1 RGSKI
6 TAGKNLVVATTKG
19 KLNIEAVNNSFSNYF
34 PTQKAAELNQKSKE
48 LEQQIA
54 QLKKSSPKSKLIPTL
69 QEERDR
75 LAFYIQA
82 INKEVKGKKP
92 KGKEYL
98 QAKLSAQNI
107 DLISAQGIE
116 ISGSDITASKKLNL
130 HAAGVLPKAAD
141 SEAAAI
147 LIDGI
152 TDQYEIGKPTYKSHY
167 DKAALNKPSR
177 LTGRTGVSIHA
188 AAALDDAR
196 IIIGASEIKAPSGS
210 IDIKAHSDIVLEAG
224 QNDAYTFLKTKG
236 KSGKIIRKTKFTST
250 RDHLIMPAPVE
261 LTANGITLQAGGNI
275 EANTTRFNA
284 PAGKVTL
291 VAGEELQLLAEE
303 GIHKHELDVQ
313 KSRRFIGIKVGK
325 SNYSKNELNE
335 TKLPVR
341 VVAQTAATRSG
352 WDTVLEG
359 TEFKTTLAGADI
371 QAGVGEK
378 ARADAKIILK
388 GIVNR
393 IQSEEKLETNSTVW
407 QKQAGRGSTIETLK
421 LPSFES
427 PTPPKLSAPGGYIV
441 DIPKGNLKTEIEK
454 LAKQPEY
461 AYLKQL
467 QVAKNINWNQVQL
480 AYDRWDYKQ
489 EGLTEAG
496 AAIIALAVTVVTSGA
511 GTGAVLGL
519 NGAAAA
525 ATDAAFAS
533 LASQASV
540 SFINNK
546 GDVGKTLKELG
557 RSSTVK
563 NLVVAAATAGVA
575 DKIGA
580 SALNNVSDKQWIN
593 NLTVNLAN
601 AGSAA
606 LINTAVNGGS
616 LKDNLEANI
625 LAALVNTAHGEAA
638 SKIKQLDQ
646 HYIVHKIAHAIAGCA
661 AAAANKGKCQ
671 DGAIGAVVGEIVGEA
686 LVKNTDFSGMTASE
700 IEKAKANITAYAKL
714 VAGAT
719 VGVTGG
725 NVDVAANASE
735 TAVKNNALDI
745 IWDIGNLVWD
755 GGKWIYA
762 KSIGDKQMARE
773 AAIDFGV
780 DAAAAAV
787 PFVPAGATKISRGG
801 AYVLKAGDEAVDTAK
816 AIQEIQKQT
825 GIKLT
830 YDKVNKVWTTPA
842 GLDYGLDAKH
852 GNRIKHVLAHTIP
865 NPNKPVH
872 SVFNVSR
879 KEVLPLVDEAW
890 RMKGNPLPNDSSV
903 YLVDMKKPIGTK
915 GETKVRIVVQKGTNK
930 IISAY
935 PQK

>member
-1 RGSKI
+1 
-6 TAGKNLVVATTKG
+6 
-19 KLNIEAVNNSFSNYF
+19 
-34 PTQKAAELNQKSKE
+34 
-48 LEQQIA
+48 
-54 QLKKSSPKSKLIPTL
+54 
-69 QEERDR
+69 
-75 LAFYIQA
+75 
-82 INKEVKGKKP
+82 
-92 KGKEYL
+92 
-98 QAKLSAQNI
+98 
-107 DLISAQGIE
+107 
-116 ISGSDITASKKLNL
+116 
-130 HAAGVLPKAAD
+130 
-141 SEAAAI
+141 
-147 LIDGI
+147 
-152 TDQYEIGKPTYKSHY
+152 
-167 DKAALNKPSR
+167 
-177 LTGRTGVSIHA
+177 
-188 AAALDDAR
+188 
-196 IIIGASEIKAPSGS
+196 
-210 IDIKAHSDIVLEAG
+210 
-224 QNDAYTFLKTKG
+224 
-236 KSGKIIRKTKFTST
+236 
-250 RDHLIMPAPVE
+250 M
-261 LTANGITLQAGGNI
+261 
-275 EANTTRFNA
+275 
-284 PAGKVTL
+284 
-291 VAGEELQLLAEE
+291 QLLAEE

-341 VVAQTAATRSG
+341 VIAQTAKTRSG

-378 ARADAKIILK
+378 ARVDAKIILK

-454 LAKQPEY
+454 LSKQPEY

-546 GDVGKTLKELG
+546 GNIGNTLKELG

-671 DGAIGAVVGEIVGEA
+671 DGAIGAAVGEIVGEA
-686 LVKNTDFSGMTASE
+686 LVKNTDFSRMSATE
-700 IEKAKANITAYAKL
+700 IEKSKAKITAYSKL
-714 VAGAT
+714 VAGTASAV
-719 VGVTGG
+719 VGG
-725 NVDVAANASE
+725 DVNTAANAAQIAVENNTLYPRCVGAKCDEFQKEQQKWIRENPEEYREVLLLQTGFIPIIGDIQSFVQAQ
-735 TAVKNNALDI
+735 TAADHLFALLGVVPGIGESIQAYKVAKAAKNLQGMKKALDKAVTVATAQGYVSKTKI
-745 IWDIGNLVWD
+745 KVGQTELRVTAATDKQLLKAIGEGRDTTGKMTEQLFDSVAKQNGFRVLS
-755 GGKWIYA
+755 GGKYGGNNGFDHVWQAADGSVVLIVESKQIRNGTVQLNPNGAGGYTQMSEDWIRQVLDQLPDGSPA
-762 KSIGDKQMARE
+762 K
-773 AAIDFGV
+773 AAVFKANKNGTLKTAIAGV
-780 DAAAAAV
+780 D
-787 PFVPAGATKISRGG
+787 R
-801 AYVLKAGDEAVDTAK
+801 
-816 AIQEIQKQT
+816 QT
-825 GIKLT
+825 GKAVILPV
-830 YDKVNKVWTTPA
+830 KVPSK
-842 GLDYGLDAKH
+842 
-852 GNRIKHVLAHTIP
+852 
-865 NPNKPVH
+865 
-872 SVFNVSR
+872 
-879 KEVLPLVDEAW
+879 
-890 RMKGNPLPNDSSV
+890 
-903 YLVDMKKPIGTK
+903 
-915 GETKVRIVVQKGTNK
+915 TN
-930 IISAY
+930 IRR
-935 PQK
+935 

>member
-1 RGSKI
+1 M
-6 TAGKNLVVATTKG
+6 
-19 KLNIEAVNNSFSNYF
+19 
-34 PTQKAAELNQKSKE
+34 
-48 LEQQIA
+48 
-54 QLKKSSPKSKLIPTL
+54 
-69 QEERDR
+69 
-75 LAFYIQA
+75 
-82 INKEVKGKKP
+82 
-92 KGKEYL
+92 
-98 QAKLSAQNI
+98 
-107 DLISAQGIE
+107 
-116 ISGSDITASKKLNL
+116 
-130 HAAGVLPKAAD
+130 
-141 SEAAAI
+141 
-147 LIDGI
+147 
-152 TDQYEIGKPTYKSHY
+152 
-167 DKAALNKPSR
+167 NKPSR

-378 ARADAKIILK
+378 ARVDAKIILK

-454 LAKQPEY
+454 LSKQPEY

-606 LINTAVNGGS
+606 LINTAINGGS
-616 LKDNLEANI
+616 LKDNLGD
-625 LAALVNTAHGEAA
+625 AALGAIVSTVHGEVA
-638 SKIKQLDQ
+638 SKIKFNLSED
-646 HYIVHKIAHAIAGCA
+646 YITHKIAHAIAGCA

-671 DGAIGAVVGEIVGEA
+671 DGAIGAAVGEIVGEA
-686 LVKNTDFSGMTASE
+686 LTNGKNSATLTAKE
-700 IEKAKANITAYAKL
+700 REQILAYSKL
-714 VAGAT
+714 VAGT
-719 VGVTGG
+719 VSGVVGG
-725 NVDVAANASE
+725 DVNTAANAAKVAIENNLLSQE
-735 TAVKNNALDI
+735 EYALREKLIKKAKGKGLLSLDWGSLTEQEARQFIYLIEKDRYSNQLLDRYQKNPSSLNNQEKNILAYFINQTSGGNTAWAASILKTPQSMGNLTIPSKDINNTLSKAYQTLSRYDSFDYKSAVAAQPALYLLNGPLGFSVKAATVAAGGYNIGQGAKAISNGEYLHGTVQVVNGTLMVAGSVSAQAAISAKPAPVTRYLSNDSAPALRQALTAESQRI
-745 IWDIGNLVWD
+745 RMKLPEEYRQIGNLA
-755 GGKWIYA
+755 IA
-762 KSIGDKQMARE
+762 KIDVKGLPQRME
-773 AAIDFGV
+773 AFSSFQKGEHGFISL
-780 DAAAAAV
+780 
-787 PFVPAGATKISRGG
+787 PETKIFKPISVDKYHNIASPPRGTLRNIDG
-801 AYVLKAGDEAVDTAK
+801 EYKLLETIAQQLGNNRNVSGRIDLFTELKACQSCSNVILEFRNRYPN
-816 AIQEIQKQT
+816 IQLNIFT
-825 GIKLT
+825 GK
-830 YDKVNKVWTTPA
+830 
-842 GLDYGLDAKH
+842 
-852 GNRIKHVLAHTIP
+852 
-865 NPNKPVH
+865 
-872 SVFNVSR
+872 
-879 KEVLPLVDEAW
+879 
-890 RMKGNPLPNDSSV
+890 
-903 YLVDMKKPIGTK
+903 
-915 GETKVRIVVQKGTNK
+915 
-930 IISAY
+930 
-935 PQK
+935 

>member
-1 RGSKI
+1 M
-6 TAGKNLVVATTKG
+6 N
-19 KLNIEAVNNSFSNYF
+19 
-34 PTQKAAELNQKSKE
+34 
-48 LEQQIA
+48 
-54 QLKKSSPKSKLIPTL
+54 
-69 QEERDR
+69 
-75 LAFYIQA
+75 
-82 INKEVKGKKP
+82 
-92 KGKEYL
+92 
-98 QAKLSAQNI
+98 
-107 DLISAQGIE
+107 
-116 ISGSDITASKKLNL
+116 
-130 HAAGVLPKAAD
+130 
-141 SEAAAI
+141 
-147 LIDGI
+147 
-152 TDQYEIGKPTYKSHY
+152 
-167 DKAALNKPSR
+167 
-177 LTGRTGVSIHA
+177 
-188 AAALDDAR
+188 
-196 IIIGASEIKAPSGS
+196 
-210 IDIKAHSDIVLEAG
+210 
-224 QNDAYTFLKTKG
+224 
-236 KSGKIIRKTKFTST
+236 
-250 RDHLIMPAPVE
+250 
-261 LTANGITLQAGGNI
+261 
-275 EANTTRFNA
+275 
-284 PAGKVTL
+284 
-291 VAGEELQLLAEE
+291 
-303 GIHKHELDVQ
+303 VQ
-313 KSRRFIGIKVGK
+313 KSTRFIGIKVGK

-341 VVAQTAATRSG
+341 VIAQTAKTRSG

-454 LAKQPEY
+454 LSKQPEY

-546 GDVGKTLKELG
+546 GNIGNTLKELG

-671 DGAIGAVVGEIVGEA
+671 DGAIGAAVGEIVGEA
-686 LVKNTDFSGMTASE
+686 LVKNTDFSRMSATE
-700 IEKAKANITAYAKL
+700 IEKSKAKITAYSKL
-714 VAGAT
+714 VAGTASAV
-719 VGVTGG
+719 VGG
-725 NVDVAANASE
+725 DVNTAANAAQIAVENNTLYPRCVGAKCDEFQKEQQKWIRENPEEYREVLLLQTGFIPIIGDIQSFVQAQ
-735 TAVKNNALDI
+735 TAADHLFALLGVVPGIGESIQAYKVAKAAKNLQGMKKALDKAATVATAQGYVSKTKI
-745 IWDIGNLVWD
+745 KIGQTELRVTAATDKQLLKAIGEGRDTTGKMTEQLFDSLAKQNGFRVLS
-755 GGKWIYA
+755 GGKYGGNNGFDHVWQAADGSVVLIVESKQIRNGTVQLNPNGAGGYTQMSREWIKQVVKSLPDGSPA
-762 KSIGDKQMARE
+762 K
-773 AAIDFGV
+773 
-780 DAAAAAV
+780 AV
-787 PFVPAGATKISRGG
+787 
-801 AYVLKAGDEAVDTAK
+801 VLKANQNGKLKTAIAGVDR
-816 AIQEIQKQT
+816 QT
-825 GIKLT
+825 GKAVILSV
-830 YDKVNKVWTTPA
+830 KVPSK
-842 GLDYGLDAKH
+842 
-852 GNRIKHVLAHTIP
+852 
-865 NPNKPVH
+865 
-872 SVFNVSR
+872 
-879 KEVLPLVDEAW
+879 
-890 RMKGNPLPNDSSV
+890 
-903 YLVDMKKPIGTK
+903 
-915 GETKVRIVVQKGTNK
+915 TN
-930 IISAY
+930 IRR
-935 PQK
+935 